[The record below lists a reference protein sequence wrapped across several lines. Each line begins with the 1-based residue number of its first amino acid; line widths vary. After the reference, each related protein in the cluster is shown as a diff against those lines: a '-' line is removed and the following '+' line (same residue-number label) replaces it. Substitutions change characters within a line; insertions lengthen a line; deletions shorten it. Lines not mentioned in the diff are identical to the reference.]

1 MTARAS
7 TPNGE
12 LPARKGTPR
21 LYERDSLHARLGGS
35 PASST
40 ASTPRKDG
48 RLGGTRLVGPKATN
62 FSSPPP
68 QAVLNANITPRSS
81 ARRARRESELS
92 TSSVQ
97 SPTNLIS
104 AGNFNPNGSQSMR
117 ASANGFTTPAME
129 SSNRTSAS
137 DRIHPRAHQ
146 NRSHSGTSSLA
157 GSSITT
163 PENAPKF
170 FHADEAN
177 SVLSNKSQ
185 SPLHSPMYERSQPMF
200 FHANGDS
207 DENVPKTASSFSP
220 VAPPSNSPFGILA
233 QPPKNRPPRAPSPL
247 KDEIVSRSSSVTKPS
262 PRRHTRLVSNGS
274 NVAEHEIR
282 APESTLPGT
291 RSSSRRSSIS
301 SPTPQVVARPKSMS
315 FDRGSQLPVRRSS
328 LTLSDAGGPP
338 PALPRSRPS
347 SAASRSR
354 RGSIARGDLQEISR
368 TRPPLT
374 TIPSQSLPQTE
385 DPPPMSPI
393 RTSDGQSKLDH
404 MNELAANARRDRKVL
419 DLEIS
424 NSSLLAINRTL
435 EREMRKQKEE
445 LRNLRRFARSASGR
459 VSSRGTLGRI
469 SDLSGVKASDLQ
481 SDMLSDDQLSDFD
494 DQSLSSTNTSSPP
507 TSDYH
512 PSALPRIRHSTK
524 SQTLKSFHLE
534 DLARQRALLLD
545 GQKLNQAIKRC
556 LDSTETLIADGK
568 KALAYKASAPKVEPR
583 GGKVL
588 AHDLDEED
596 PNHNGVDGWNG
607 MRQGL
612 LSPAIAWPP
621 NKNPWEPHDF
631 APTPAAADD
640 DASPQNKDEQLLSSD
655 LTSSPIE
662 VDDIALPSPGQA
674 LPGAS
679 IHTDLELDDDR
690 SDRSYSPPPS
700 PSPQNAR
707 ASLPINLPSDPLP
720 QASSPP
726 SSIPPSSTLPR
737 GPTTYS
743 SPPPSSPP
751 PPPPPF
757 SNPPSP
763 IPNND
768 DDELSTPSRTS
779 STPSPPSQPHNH
791 YREPLPSSTT
801 SRIEDPSSPAPLQ
814 EENDPSSSPPN
825 AAAAPIMKARPLSIT
840 SLGLG
845 IGMGNYLQ
853 SLQGSLGLN

>member
-1 MTARAS
+1 MSLSATPNTAPTMTTRTSA
-7 TPNGE
+7 PNGE

-21 LYERDSLHARLGGS
+21 LRERDSLQIRLGGS

-40 ASTPRKDG
+40 ASTPRRDG
-48 RLGGTRLVGPKATN
+48 RLGGMRLAGAKATT

-92 TSSVQ
+92 VSSVQ
-97 SPTNLIS
+97 SPSRLAPAEVDT
-104 AGNFNPNGSQSMR
+104 PDGSQSGR

-129 SSNRTSAS
+129 PSKRTSAS
-137 DRIHPRAHQ
+137 DRIHPRSHL
-146 NRSHSGTSSLA
+146 NRSHSGSSSLA
-157 GSSITT
+157 GSGIVS
-163 PENAPKF
+163 PENVPKF
-170 FHADEAN
+170 FHADEAS
-177 SVLSNKSQ
+177 SVLSNKSP
-185 SPLHSPMYERSQPMF
+185 SPLHSPAYERPQPMF

-207 DENVPKTASSFSP
+207 DENVPKAANTISP
-220 VAPPSNSPFGILA
+220 VAQPSSSPFGTLP
-233 QPPKNRPPRAPSPL
+233 QPPKSRPPRAPSPL
-247 KDEIVSRSSSVTKPS
+247 KEEIVSRSSSVTKPS
-262 PRRHTRLVSNGS
+262 PRRHTRLISNGS
-274 NVAEHEIR
+274 NVAEHDIR
-282 APESTLPGT
+282 APDSTLPGT

-301 SPTPQVVARPKSMS
+301 SPTPQVTTRPKSMS
-315 FDRGSQLPVRRSS
+315 FDRGSQLPIRRSS
-328 LTLSDAGGPP
+328 LTLSDTGGPSS
-338 PALPRSRPS
+338 ALPRSRPG

-354 RGSIARGDLQEISR
+354 RGSIARGDLRDIPRS
-368 TRPPLT
+368 RPPLS

-385 DPPPMSPI
+385 EPAPMSPI
-393 RTSDGQSKLDH
+393 RASDGQSKLDH

-445 LRNLRRFARSASGR
+445 LRNLRRFARSASGH
-459 VSSRGTLGRI
+459 VSSLGTMDRI

-481 SDMLSDDQLSDFD
+481 SDRLSDDQLSDFD
-494 DQSLSSTNTSSPP
+494 EQSLSSTNTSSPP

-524 SQTLKSFHLE
+524 SQTLKKFHLE

-568 KALAYKASAPKVEPR
+568 KALAYKAEAPKEKPR

-596 PNHNGVDGWNG
+596 PNRSGIDGWNG

-621 NKNPWEPHDF
+621 NKNPWEPQDC
-631 APTPAAADD
+631 APTPAAN
-640 DASPQNKDEQLLSSD
+640 DASPQNKDEQVLSSD

-662 VDDIALPSPGQA
+662 IDDIALPSPGQA

-679 IHTDLELDDDR
+679 IHPDLGLNDDH
-690 SDRSYSPPPS
+690 SDHSYSLPPS
-700 PSPQNAR
+700 PSPQNAST
-707 ASLPINLPSDPLP
+707 SLPINLPSDPLP

-726 SSIPPSSTLPR
+726 SSTLP
-737 GPTTYS
+737 PNTTTYS
-743 SPPPSSPP
+743 SSPSSSSPP
-751 PPPPPF
+751 PPF
-757 SNPPSP
+757 ADLQSP
-763 IPNND
+763 NSDNHD
-768 DDELSTPSRTS
+768 DLSTPSRSS
-779 STPSPPSQPHNH
+779 STPSPSPAHNH
-791 YREPLPSSTT
+791 DKPLASTT
-801 SRIEDPSSPAPLQ
+801 SRIEDPSSPAPL
-814 EENDPSSSPPN
+814 EEEETDPSSSPPN
-825 AAAAPIMKARPLSIT
+825 AAPTMKARPLSIT

-845 IGMGNYLQ
+845 MGSYLQ